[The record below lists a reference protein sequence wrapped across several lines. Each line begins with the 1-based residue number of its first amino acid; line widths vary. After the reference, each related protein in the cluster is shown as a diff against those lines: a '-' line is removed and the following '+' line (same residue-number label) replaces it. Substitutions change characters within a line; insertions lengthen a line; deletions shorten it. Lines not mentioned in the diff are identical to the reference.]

1 VVAEYDTSQLG
12 MQEPLQVS
20 VGIAHAATVNS
31 DVLLS
36 LHKQADKAMYRAKQQ
51 TINKLV
57 VYEPDMA

>member
-1 VVAEYDTSQLG
+1 
-12 MQEPLQVS
+12 
-20 VGIAHAATVNS
+20 
-31 DVLLS
+31 VLLS